1 MQRVYESAR
10 TDGQPSDEISV
21 EWVVMLIGELAIE
34 AGMLNAIVNRMG
46 GREEI
51 AARDMYCQFCMLIKL
66 LAAGGGRGED
76 EDGGGLVPVDDLVML
91 MEDEWFKAV
100 PAKGIR

>member
-1 MQRVYESAR
+1 
-10 TDGQPSDEISV
+10 
-21 EWVVMLIGELAIE
+21 
-34 AGMLNAIVNRMG
+34 
-46 GREEI
+46 
-51 AARDMYCQFCMLIKL
+51 MYCQFCMLIKL